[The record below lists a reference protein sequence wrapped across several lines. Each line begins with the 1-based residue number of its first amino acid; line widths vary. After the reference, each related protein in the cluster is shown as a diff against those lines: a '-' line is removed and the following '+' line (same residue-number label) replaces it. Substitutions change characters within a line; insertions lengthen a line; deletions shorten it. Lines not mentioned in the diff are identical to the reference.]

1 MTTGLKTPSSY
12 YLQLVNAFPPR
23 PIVTDAEF
31 TATQTQIHK
40 ILDQSSLNQDDR
52 DYLKVLGMLVYDY
65 EEQHEPMPK
74 LQGVE
79 LLQALMVES
88 NLQPQDLAPILDEHS
103 VQAILAQ
110 QQQISDRQAEKL
122 AAFFRLSPGAFR
134 AVH

>member
-23 PIVTDAEF
+23 PIATDAEF

-65 EEQHEPMPK
+65 E
-74 LQGVE
+74 
-79 LLQALMVES
+79 LLLES
-88 NLQPQDLAPILDEHS
+88 LLN
-103 VQAILAQ
+103 
-110 QQQISDRQAEKL
+110 R
-122 AAFFRLSPGAFR
+122 
-134 AVH
+134 